1 MNHELFANIHRYTEN
16 VFSIHTDYDLRA
28 YSPNFSSP
36 IAFAYI
42 ILYIWFA
49 DNFQC
54 AVCTDHL
61 YTGPFVDISWS
72 LCEVVL
78 QYRQNF
84 LNFKSWAFPMC
95 LEYRIATAHNRLT
108 STLSDRQTGTIM
120 FHLK

>member
-16 VFSIHTDYDLRA
+16 VFGIHTDYNLRA
-28 YSPNFSSP
+28 YSP

-49 DNFQC
+49 ENFPC

-61 YTGPFVDISWS
+61 YTGPFVDISWYKDAKCVT

-78 QYRQNF
+78 Q
-84 LNFKSWAFPMC
+84 
-95 LEYRIATAHNRLT
+95 
-108 STLSDRQTGTIM
+108 
-120 FHLK
+120 